1 MEVANPGPTRR
12 TRTRKFLVFS
22 VLWFIGILVAFLL
35 FGTPYFAT
43 RPLSRKSLIHA
54 TPRR

>member
-1 MEVANPGPTRR
+1 MVADQGVTRR
-12 TRTRKFLVFS
+12 TRTRTFLVFA
-22 VLWFIGILVAFLL
+22 VLWFIGILIAFLL

-43 RPLSRKSLIHA
+43 RPLSRKSLIHS

>member
-1 MEVANPGPTRR
+1 MEVANQGITRR
-12 TRTRKFLVFS
+12 TRIRTFLIVA

-43 RPLSRKSLIHA
+43 RPLSRKSLIHS